1 MIQASSL
8 LTIPEKDKKIIKL
21 HPDVKKSLDD
31 LVERKGETYN
41 DIVKRLVKF
50 YKEHKVQQQQK

>member
-8 LTIPEKDKKIIKL
+8 LVIPEKDKKIIRL

-41 DIVKRLVKF
+41 DIIKRLVKF
-50 YKEHKVQQQQK
+50 YREHNK

>member
-1 MIQASSL
+1 MSQASSL
-8 LTIPEKDKKIIKL
+8 LVIPEKDKKIIRL

-41 DIVKRLVKF
+41 DIIRRLVKF
-50 YKEHKVQQQQK
+50 YKEHKRNG